1 MKHNNVLFGI
11 LAILLGLAV
20 IAFPLISVFIVS
32 DIVAIGLIFIGIW
45 LLAQS
50 VVTWSESKAMSI
62 LALIIG
68 ILGVIV
74 GIGLFGKV
82 LAFSIFAGIII
93 YLGGIFLIVSG
104 VISLISGKGNAG
116 RAGGFLGIVLG
127 ILYLIIG
134 VYALNPFYLALLIG
148 LWLVLTGIFLV
159 LEPNPEVPAPKT
171 E

>member
-1 MKHNNVLFGI
+1 VKHNNVLFGI

-20 IAFPLISVFIVS
+20 IAFPLISVFIVN

-50 VVTWSESKAMSI
+50 VVTWSESKAISI

-68 ILGVIV
+68 IIGVIV

-104 VISLISGKGNAG
+104 VISLISGTGNSG

-159 LEPNPEVPAPKT
+159 LEPNSKVPAQKT

>member
-1 MKHNNVLFGI
+1 MKQNNVLFGI

-20 IAFPLISVFIVS
+20 VAFPLISVFIVS
-32 DIVAIGLIFIGIW
+32 DIVAIGLIFVGIW

-50 VVTWSESKAMSI
+50 VVTWSESKAISI

-68 ILGVIV
+68 IIGVIV
-74 GIGLFGKV
+74 GIGMFGKIV
-82 LAFSIFAGIII
+82 AFSIFAGILI
-93 YLGGIFLIVSG
+93 YLGGIFLILSG
-104 VISLISGKGNAG
+104 VISLVSGTGKSGK
-116 RAGGFLGIVLG
+116 AGGFLGIILG

-148 LWLVLTGIFLV
+148 LWLILTGIFMLF
-159 LEPNPEVPAPKT
+159 EPSPEVPAATT

>member
-1 MKHNNVLFGI
+1 MKQNNVLFGI

-50 VVTWSESKAMSI
+50 VVIWSENKVISI

-68 ILGVIV
+68 IIGVIV

-82 LAFSIFAGIII
+82 LAFSILAGIII
-93 YLGGIFLIVSG
+93 YIGGIFLILSGIISLVSG
-104 VISLISGKGNAG
+104 TGNGGK
-116 RAGGFLGIVLG
+116 AGGFLGIILG

-148 LWLVLTGIFLV
+148 LWLILTGIFMLFDSGQKS
-159 LEPNPEVPAPKT
+159 EVPT
-171 E
+171 RE